1 MNKSYTVDSTCN
13 DMRIDRWTRLK
24 IGKIPQGLIEK
35 YLRSGKIKIN
45 KKKIK
50 SSTKVKTND
59 IVNFFNLD
67 FKETIVQKKIKFK
80 PSKEIIKSNEDQ
92 IIDNNENFVVLNKSS
107 GISVQGG
114 TKSKKNLVDIF
125 AKSEIFQGTKPYS
138 VHRLDKD
145 TSGVFIMAKTRES
158 AQLLTSLF
166 RLRKVH
172 KTYLAICHGELNID
186 AGEWNDD
193 LIRYD
198 GDKKI
203 IEKAAEAAR
212 ARIAAKKAR
221 ELVRKKSGLGSTTL
235 PGKLADCSNKDPLQC
250 ELFLVEGDS
259 AGGTAKQGRDRR
271 TQAILPLRGKVINS
285 EKAREDKLLANNEIQ
300 SIITALGCGFGEDE
314 DDPSSFN
321 PEKLRYHKI
330 VIMTDADVDGSHIR
344 TLLLTFFWRKMKS
357 LVQGGFLYMAM
368 PPLYKMKQGKKERYA
383 YTDEE
388 RDQVLQRMESE
399 NKAKIDIQ
407 RYKGLGEMNAEQRW
421 DTTMNAETRTLMQ
434 VTVDHIMEEETNIR
448 FRELMGTE
456 VEHRRSFITERA
468 KFATNIDI

>member
-1 MNKSYTVDSTCN
+1 
-13 DMRIDRWTRLK
+13 MRIDRWTRLK

-67 FKETIVQKKIKFK
+67 FKETIVQKKIKFE

-172 KTYLAICHGELNID
+172 KTYLAICHGELEKD
-186 AGEWNDD
+186 SGEWNDD

-198 GDKKI
+198 GEKKI
-203 IEKAAEAAR
+203 IEKAKTIFKVLDKNSEA
-212 ARIAAKKAR
+212 
-221 ELVRKKSGLGSTTL
+221 S
-235 PGKLADCSNKDPLQC
+235 
-250 ELFLVEGDS
+250 LVELKPITGRKHQLRKQLYALGQPIFGDIKYKLS
-259 AGGTAKQGRDRR
+259 NSSKGINKNLMLHSYQIKFIIDDIKHTYTAL
-271 TQAILPLRGKVINS
+271 LPDYFR
-285 EKAREDKLLANNEIQ
+285 KLLKI
-300 SIITALGCGFGEDE
+300 
-314 DDPSSFN
+314 
-321 PEKLRYHKI
+321 KRLR
-330 VIMTDADVDGSHIR
+330 
-344 TLLLTFFWRKMKS
+344 F
-357 LVQGGFLYMAM
+357 
-368 PPLYKMKQGKKERYA
+368 P
-383 YTDEE
+383 
-388 RDQVLQRMESE
+388 
-399 NKAKIDIQ
+399 
-407 RYKGLGEMNAEQRW
+407 GL
-421 DTTMNAETRTLMQ
+421 
-434 VTVDHIMEEETNIR
+434 
-448 FRELMGTE
+448 
-456 VEHRRSFITERA
+456 
-468 KFATNIDI
+468 K

>member
-1 MNKSYTVDSTCN
+1 MKKSYTVDSTCN

-59 IVNFFNLD
+59 IVSFFNLD
-67 FKETIVQKKIKFK
+67 FKETIIQKKIKFE
-80 PSKEIIKSNEDQ
+80 PSKEIIRSNEDQ

-125 AKSEIFQGTKPYS
+125 AKSEIFHGTKPYS

-172 KTYLAICHGELNID
+172 KTYLAICHGELNKD
-186 AGEWNDD
+186 SGEWNDD

-203 IEKAAEAAR
+203 IEKAKTIYKVLDKNSEASLV
-212 ARIAAKKAR
+212 
-221 ELVRKKSGLGSTTL
+221 ELKPITGRKHQLRKQLYALGQPIFGDIKYKISNSSKGLNKNLMLHSYQIKFIIDDIKHTYTALLPDYFRKLLKTKRLRFSGL
-235 PGKLADCSNKDPLQC
+235 K
-250 ELFLVEGDS
+250 
-259 AGGTAKQGRDRR
+259 
-271 TQAILPLRGKVINS
+271 
-285 EKAREDKLLANNEIQ
+285 
-300 SIITALGCGFGEDE
+300 
-314 DDPSSFN
+314 
-321 PEKLRYHKI
+321 
-330 VIMTDADVDGSHIR
+330 
-344 TLLLTFFWRKMKS
+344 
-357 LVQGGFLYMAM
+357 
-368 PPLYKMKQGKKERYA
+368 
-383 YTDEE
+383 
-388 RDQVLQRMESE
+388 
-399 NKAKIDIQ
+399 
-407 RYKGLGEMNAEQRW
+407 
-421 DTTMNAETRTLMQ
+421 
-434 VTVDHIMEEETNIR
+434 
-448 FRELMGTE
+448 
-456 VEHRRSFITERA
+456 
-468 KFATNIDI
+468 

>member
-67 FKETIVQKKIKFK
+67 FKETIVQKKIKFE

-172 KTYLAICHGELNID
+172 KTYLAICHGELNTD

-203 IEKAAEAAR
+203 IEKAKTIFKVLDKNSEA
-212 ARIAAKKAR
+212 
-221 ELVRKKSGLGSTTL
+221 S
-235 PGKLADCSNKDPLQC
+235 
-250 ELFLVEGDS
+250 LVELKPITGRKHQLRKQLYALGQPIFGDIKYKLS
-259 AGGTAKQGRDRR
+259 NSSRGLNKNLMLHSYQIKFIIDDVKHTYTAL
-271 TQAILPLRGKVINS
+271 LPDYFR
-285 EKAREDKLLANNEIQ
+285 KLLK
-300 SIITALGCGFGEDE
+300 T
-314 DDPSSFN
+314 
-321 PEKLRYHKI
+321 KRLRFSDLK
-330 VIMTDADVDGSHIR
+330 
-344 TLLLTFFWRKMKS
+344 
-357 LVQGGFLYMAM
+357 
-368 PPLYKMKQGKKERYA
+368 
-383 YTDEE
+383 
-388 RDQVLQRMESE
+388 
-399 NKAKIDIQ
+399 
-407 RYKGLGEMNAEQRW
+407 
-421 DTTMNAETRTLMQ
+421 
-434 VTVDHIMEEETNIR
+434 
-448 FRELMGTE
+448 
-456 VEHRRSFITERA
+456 
-468 KFATNIDI
+468 